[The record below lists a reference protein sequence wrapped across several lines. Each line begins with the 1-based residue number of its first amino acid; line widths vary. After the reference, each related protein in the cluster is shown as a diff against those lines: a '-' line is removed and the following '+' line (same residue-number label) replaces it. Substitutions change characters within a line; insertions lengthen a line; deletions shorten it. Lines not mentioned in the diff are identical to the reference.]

1 MQNTCTLCGHC
12 FHLPTELERK
22 FKENS
27 RLSVGAAARQSRSS
41 DRHNADRLIGISSAI
56 GRILNAGNLMQANR

>member
-27 RLSVGAAARQSRSS
+27 RLSVGAAARQSRSGEFS
-41 DRHNADRLIGISSAI
+41 MPIARSVFQARSGEFSMPGI
-56 GRILNAGNLMQANR
+56 